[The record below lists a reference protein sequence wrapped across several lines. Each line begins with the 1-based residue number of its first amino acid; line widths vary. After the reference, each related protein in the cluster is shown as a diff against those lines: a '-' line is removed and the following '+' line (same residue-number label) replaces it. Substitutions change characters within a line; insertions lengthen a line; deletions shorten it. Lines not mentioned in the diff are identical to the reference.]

1 MVGSYLVNP
10 EGVALG
16 FGQNNGGA
24 TNSQSLSA
32 YAVNPDAGTWT
43 LIVDFT
49 DPVVGDEI
57 AQRFTGN
64 IQLDN
69 VLVNAP
75 ALPDNRRIRLRAGV
89 PACR

>member
-49 DPVVGDEI
+49 DPAVGYEI